1 MTNEKRIGNYL
12 IEVHQDESPESP
24 RSWDNLGTMICFHR
38 RYDLGDKHD
47 YNHVEY
53 DSWSEQRKDIEKTEN
68 TCVILPLYLY
78 DHSGIT
84 ISTSPFNCNWDTS
97 RVGWVF
103 IDEKQLNKIKII
115 DSEYSI
121 QKNITY
127 KVYELLFAH
136 THAAVY
142 SYSGLLLSQKGNGY
156 PFDEIIKKLF
166 EDYNVLKTYSGNKM
180 LQELKKE
187 IF

>member
-68 TCVILPLYLY
+68 HLR
-78 DHSGIT
+78 S
-84 ISTSPFNCNWDTS
+84 
-97 RVGWVF
+97 
-103 IDEKQLNKIKII
+103 II
-115 DSEYSI
+115 DTQQTASFLSFKQYP
-121 QKNITY
+121 K
-127 KVYELLFAH
+127 LL
-136 THAAVY
+136 TV
-142 SYSGLLLSQKGNGY
+142 LL
-156 PFDEIIKKLF
+156 I
-166 EDYNVLKTYSGNKM
+166 
-180 LQELKKE
+180 
-187 IF
+187 